1 MSRSSPAALL
11 ADRFCRPHRVGLFG
25 HRGVGKTTLL
35 TVLYRE
41 AVGGRLPELRLAA
54 ADARTAG
61 YVADK
66 LAQLEA
72 GETLPATLAETD
84 LRFHLYHGQDRLD
97 LLLRDYEG
105 EHVEVGRDTT
115 IRDFFFFFDAV
126 WLCLDLATLPD
137 ADHRLRRQQEIE
149 QLIEDYLACEPR
161 PTTERPIALLL
172 TKADLLKDQPKDLDR
187 LADDHF
193 GMTRHALAAH
203 CPENG
208 LFAVSSFGLTDDAE
222 LSNGEG
228 EAPAE
233 PLTPAVPARQEPRP
247 PGTDCKQMPATEH
260 SSLTAPLVWLVESLQ
275 RLDHSRLE
283 RLWSMAARDVAL
295 LERCVRCFVQRYP
308 DATAAA
314 DFQQRLRVLKHQR
327 RRRRWYAGLSSAACL
342 LAALW
347 TYDALGHQAA
357 HRFTAVHASEP
368 ALALEYWEGYRTWHP
383 TRQLTGTSN
392 VEQEQEL
399 IADLN
404 RQLRDRQRDQRLA
417 ELRRQATDPDADPE
431 ASWKQFQEFRVLH
444 PEANVEGDLEQLR
457 AAIKARRDEQFN
469 QRAYQALDEL
479 RRAAERSDDL
489 AALIQRADGF
499 LAEFAESKFA
509 DEARHHRASFAR
521 RLDERDIQVARDYS
535 AKQPLNFQTRREH
548 YQRYLERHPIGG
560 AFSQEAET
568 AIRTIA
574 SDWDKHDFRAL
585 RDHYRKEPGDV
596 SGWSAH
602 GRRYLSVHP
611 QGKFKSVT
619 ADLLRWGERVSVPG
633 EYKVVLKNGEF
644 EKSAS
649 RWFTRGPKLSVELE
663 VNGIRYGPSTIVYN
677 TYQPEWEFEFPRRIR
692 WKLGDPVIVRVV
704 EHSWSEK
711 VILELNPP
719 EKDQLSMWMLSG
731 DLTTGSTRLTFSS
744 DFSIP
749 TLPKIE

>member
-41 AVGGRLPELRLAA
+41 GVGGRLPELRLAA
-54 ADARTAG
+54 ADARTAA
-61 YVADK
+61 YLADK

-97 LLLRDYEG
+97 LLLRDYQG
-105 EHVEVGRDTT
+105 EHVEVGRETT
-115 IRDFFFFFDAV
+115 IREFLRDCDAV

-172 TKADLLKDQPKDLDR
+172 TKADLLKEQSEDLDR
-187 LADDHF
+187 IADGHF

-203 CPENG
+203 CPANG
-208 LFAVSSFGLTDDAE
+208 LFAVSALH
-222 LSNGEG
+222 GEQH
-228 EAPAE
+228 P
-233 PLTPAVPARQEPRP
+233 
-247 PGTDCKQMPATEH
+247 
-260 SSLTAPLVWLVESLQ
+260 SLAAPLVWLADALQ
-275 RLDHSRLE
+275 RLDRSRLE
-283 RLWSMAARDVAL
+283 RLWSLATGDVAL

-308 DATAAA
+308 DAPVAS
-314 DFQQRLRVLKHQR
+314 DFQQRLRVLKQQR
-327 RRRRWYAGLSSAACL
+327 RRRRWYAGLTSAACL
-342 LAALW
+342 LAGLW

-357 HRFTAVHASEP
+357 QRFTTVHASDP
-368 ALALEYWEGYRTWHP
+368 ALALEHWEAYRNWHP

-417 ELRRQATDPDADPE
+417 ALRQQATDPDADPE

-457 AAIKARRDEQFN
+457 TAIKVRRDEQFN

-489 AALIQRADGF
+489 AALIKRADGF

-509 DEARHHRASFAR
+509 EEARQHRASFAR

-535 AKQPLNFQTRREH
+535 AKQPLNFQMRREH
-548 YQRYLERHPIGG
+548 YQRYLEKHPVGG

-568 AIRTIA
+568 AIRTIV

-585 RDHYRKEPGDV
+585 RDHYRKDPGDV

-611 QGKFKSVT
+611 LGKFKTVT

-644 EKSAS
+644 EKSAG

-692 WKLGDPVIVRVV
+692 WKLGDPVVIRVV

-731 DLTTGSTRLTFSS
+731 DVTTGGTRLTFSS
-744 DFSIP
+744 DFSMP
-749 TLPKIE
+749 TLPKID